1 MFSPEFDW
9 RETKRLSNLR
19 DHKIDFFD
27 AVRIWA
33 DPHRQERLDNRHE
46 YGESRWQSI
55 GMTHFHIL
63 FVVYTDRTYSDGVDV
78 TWIISAR
85 PAEKW
90 EIELYRMG
98 TFALGRLL

>member
-1 MFSPEFDW
+1 
-9 RETKRLSNLR
+9 
-19 DHKIDFFD
+19 
-27 AVRIWA
+27 
-33 DPHRQERLDNRHE
+33 
-46 YGESRWQSI
+46 
-55 GMTHFHIL
+55 MTHFHIL

-98 TFALGRLL
+98 TFALGRLS